1 MARVVLDASA
11 LLALLNEEDGAA
23 SVERAL
29 EDAVI
34 SCVNLSETAG
44 VLIGLGMPPPA
55 VADVLSDLALESVPF
70 DEELAL
76 AAAGLVEQGRELGLS
91 LGDRAC
97 IALAQKLKVPA
108 VTADRVWAKGDF
120 GIKVRLIR

>member
-1 MARVVLDASA
+1 M
-11 LLALLNEEDGAA
+11 LALLNEEDGAA